1 LTKGAVVIDTNVFVA
16 ALRSQYGAS
25 YKLFMLLNSGK
36 FEINLS
42 VPLTLEYEGAG
53 KRLVGKKGALKA
65 NDIDDIVDYVCSIAR
80 RKKVY
85 YLWRPI
91 LSDPKDDMVLELAVS
106 AGCTI
111 IVTYN
116 KDDFEGVEKFG
127 IRLLTA
133 QEFLRE
139 IGELP

>member
-1 LTKGAVVIDTNVFVA
+1 MSTPQIVIDTNVFVA

-25 YKLFMLLNSGK
+25 YKLLILLDSGK

-42 VPLTLEYEGAG
+42 VPLVIEYEDAG
-53 KRLVGKKGALKA
+53 KRLVGKRSGLKVS
-65 NDIDDIVDYVCSIAR
+65 DIDDILDYVCSVAN
-80 RKKVY
+80 RKKVH
-85 YLWRPI
+85 YLWRPF

-106 AGCTI
+106 AGCEI

-116 KDDFEGVEKFG
+116 KDDFKGVEQFG
-127 IRLLTA
+127 VRVMTA
-133 QEFLRE
+133 QEFLHE